1 MQIGHWIGHW
11 TFTSIV
17 TRVIP
22 VIPQSPPTNT
32 YQYNLGDLFW
42 STSSTVLQAICAV
55 WTLGVVFIPPNKK
68 SLKSFL
74 LMHIRFH
81 YRDIEMYF
89 SLEVH
94 LNITSRLI
102 NNNSNKNLSGMFF
115 CMGKNV
121 GIYNSGKL
129 ICDLL

>member
-1 MQIGHWIGHW
+1 MQIGHW

-17 TRVIP
+17 TGVIP
-22 VIPQSPPTNT
+22 VIPQPPPTNT

-42 STSSTVLQAICAV
+42 STSSTVLQAIYTV

-68 SLKSFL
+68 LLKSFL

-81 YRDIEMYF
+81 YRDIEMCF
-89 SLEVH
+89 SLEVY
-94 LNITSRLI
+94 LNITSRLSSLI
-102 NNNSNKNLSGMFF
+102 IIVIKTFPEYMFF
-115 CMGKNV
+115 CMGKNER
-121 GIYNSGKL
+121 IYNSGKL

>member
-1 MQIGHWIGHW
+1 MQIGHW

-68 SLKSFL
+68 LLKSFL

-89 SLEVH
+89 SLEVY
-94 LNITSRLI
+94 LNITSRLSSLI
-102 NNNSNKNLSGMFF
+102 IIVIKTFPEYMFF